1 MVQAAP
7 EPEDVYWENL
17 AASEWSQ
24 RLWKTIN
31 TLAAVLVVLVSLAV
45 LTAVSTVKII
55 LQLNEEYQGLVFL
68 LSVVGAGISVGTNV
82 VLERMCTVMS
92 HLEKP
97 STRTDYERSVC
108 SKLAPN
114 PNPNPNPDP
123 SPNPS
128 PNPNPNPN
136 PTPTPTPNPTQVFSK
151 LAPAFVINT
160 AIAPLV
166 VGCVEAGRSG
176 VFNGAG
182 ANGNAQVLANVVASV
197 FGNSATGARP
207 DQKLTLTPNPHPSP

>member
-114 PNPNPNPDP
+114 PNPNPDP

-128 PNPNPNPN
+128 PNPNPNYYY
-136 PTPTPTPNPTQVFSK
+136 
-151 LAPAFVINT
+151 
-160 AIAPLV
+160 
-166 VGCVEAGRSG
+166 
-176 VFNGAG
+176 
-182 ANGNAQVLANVVASV
+182 
-197 FGNSATGARP
+197 
-207 DQKLTLTPNPHPSP
+207 